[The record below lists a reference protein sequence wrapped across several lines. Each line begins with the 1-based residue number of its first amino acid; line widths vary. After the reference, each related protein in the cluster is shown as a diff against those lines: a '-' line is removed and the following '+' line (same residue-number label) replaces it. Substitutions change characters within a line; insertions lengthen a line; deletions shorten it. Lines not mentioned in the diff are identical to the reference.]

1 MKSGTTEA
9 AGSRT
14 EPDNLLS
21 YADHGLFLTLRV
33 ADQESIIQA
42 TWIYEHPV
50 DYEGLKR
57 FHDNFGYGVTGRL
70 VERSPLPFAR
80 HRWVS
85 VPGAHSDIEI
95 SPPRNR
101 FELTDWLDEQAQLPM
116 DPEFGPGWRISVLPM
131 TDGSTAV
138 SLAGSHALGDG
149 IAAAV
154 RVVEAVLGTRSDL
167 GYPPPHSR
175 TRRQA
180 IAADLRQAVH
190 DFPEAARALVALI
203 KLLKRRRREPTAPQ
217 PRALTSIP
225 ASELKKNVMLPG
237 VFVTLDVAEWD
248 AAAAKLGGN
257 GHSLLAGFAAKV
269 AALMGR
275 VGPDGAVTV
284 LIPISE
290 RQSFDDGRANAVVMA
305 TAKLDP
311 HGIEQDLTAAR
322 AEMRIAVQ
330 KARSEPDDLSEI
342 MPLVPWVPKRAL
354 RGVADNAF
362 GLSADLP
369 VFCSNVGDLPA
380 EMLKIDGTDA
390 EYLFIRG
397 IDRRVTREALE
408 KRSGLLTVMS
418 ARVGGRLLMSVV
430 AFHPGWDN
438 TKEALRDLVRRTL
451 SDFGLDGRID

>member
-1 MKSGTTEA
+1 MSDT
-9 AGSRT
+9 
-14 EPDNLLS
+14 DNLLS

-57 FHDNFGYGVTGRL
+57 FHDNFGYGITGRL
-70 VERSPLPFAR
+70 VERSPLPFVR
-80 HRWVS
+80 HRWVAA
-85 VPGAHSDIEI
+85 PGAHTDIET
-95 SPPRNR
+95 SPPRSR
-101 FELTDWLDEQAQLPM
+101 SELTDWVDEQAQLPM

-138 SLAGSHALGDG
+138 SLSGSHALGDG

-154 RVVEAVLGTRSDL
+154 RVVEAVFGNRSDL
-167 GYPPPHSR
+167 GYPPPRSR

-180 IAADLRQAVH
+180 IAADLRQAAH
-190 DFPEAARALVALI
+190 DFPEAARAFVALI
-203 KLLKRRRREPTAPQ
+203 KLLKRRRRQATNSGAA

-237 VFVTLDVAEWD
+237 VFVTLDVAQWD
-248 AAAAKLGGN
+248 ALAGKLGGN

-269 AALMGR
+269 SANMGR
-275 VGPDGAVTV
+275 IGPDGSVTV

-290 RQSFDDGRANAVVMA
+290 RQSLDDGRANAVVMA

-311 HGIEQDLTAAR
+311 QGIEKDLTAAR
-322 AEMRIAVQ
+322 TAMRVAVQ
-330 KARSEPDDLSEI
+330 KARSEPDDLSDI

-380 EMLKIDGTDA
+380 EILKIDGTEA

-408 KRSGLLTVMS
+408 KRSGLLTVMA
-418 ARVGGRLLMSVV
+418 ARVGGRVLMSVV

-438 TKEALRDLVRRTL
+438 TKGALRELVRRTL